1 MALRTLNLQHLRYF
15 QAVARLGTV
24 RGAARLLRLAQPT
37 VSAQLKDFE
46 ASLRTALF
54 LRQGRRLVL
63 TEVGRTVQRYADDV
77 IRTEAELLEALRSG
91 GGLPAR
97 LRVGVLDGIPKAVA
111 LRLLAPP
118 LARLPRLRLVCRE
131 GPVERLVADLAL
143 GDLDVVLA
151 DVPAPEPLRI
161 RAHSHPLG
169 ECGVVILAP
178 RRHGDLASG
187 FPGSLHRAPFLMP
200 SPAATLR
207 GALDGWLASLGVAPA
222 VVGEFDD
229 SALMLAFAA
238 EGLGAVAVPSIV
250 AAEQRR
256 LHGLV
261 ELGSAEPVRERFF
274 ALSAERRLVHPSVLA
289 LVEGARGWLSEG

>member
-1 MALRTLNLQHLRYF
+1 MAR
-15 QAVARLGTV
+15 VGTV

-46 ASLRTALF
+46 AALGTALF

-63 TEVGRTVQRYADDV
+63 TDAGRTVQRHADDV
-77 IRTEAELLEALRSG
+77 IRSEAELLEALRSG
-91 GGLPAR
+91 AGLPER
-97 LRVGVLDGIPKAVA
+97 LRVGVLDGIPKAVV
-111 LRLLAPP
+111 LRLLAPT
-118 LARLPRLRLVCRE
+118 LEELPRLRLVCRE
-131 GPVERLVADLAL
+131 GPVDRLVADLAL

-151 DVPAPEPLRI
+151 DVPAPEPHRI
-161 RAHSHPLG
+161 RAYSHPLG
-169 ECGVVILAP
+169 ECGVVLLAP
-178 RRHGDLASG
+178 PQLRGLSAR
-187 FPGSLHRAPFLMP
+187 FPGSLAGAPLLLP
-200 SPAATLR
+200 TPAATLR
-207 GALDGWLASLGVAPA
+207 GALDGWLASLGVAPS

-289 LVEGARGWLSEG
+289 LVEGARGWLSAG